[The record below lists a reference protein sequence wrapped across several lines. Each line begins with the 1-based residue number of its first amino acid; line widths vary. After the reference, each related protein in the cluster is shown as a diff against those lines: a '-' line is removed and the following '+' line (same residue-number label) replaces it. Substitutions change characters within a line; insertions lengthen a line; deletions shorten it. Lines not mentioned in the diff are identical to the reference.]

1 MTNKLNDLINTN
13 SHREYATTTGRTMHA
28 QMQHVFYTGNGWV
41 GADDV
46 IKHISTI
53 PELREYM
60 GPLSRTEVPV
70 AGTINGKFISRRI
83 DRLYVNTDTKKVV
96 ILDYKTDINKKV
108 FFEKYRAQ
116 LKEYREL
123 LKQIYKGFD
132 VTCMIL
138 WLNDFTLE
146 NII

>member
-1 MTNKLNDLINTN
+1 MTNKLNDLININ
-13 SHREYATTTGRTMHA
+13 SHQEYATTTGRIMHA
-28 QMQHVFYTGNGWV
+28 QMQHVFYTDAGWV
-41 GADDV
+41 GANDI
-46 IKHISTI
+46 IKHISAL

-60 GPLSRTEVPV
+60 GLLSRTEVPI
-70 AGTINGKFISRRI
+70 AGTVNGKFISRRI

-96 ILDYKTDINKKV
+96 ILDYKTDVNKKV

-116 LKEYREL
+116 LTEYREL
-123 LKQIYKGFD
+123 LKHIYKGFD
-132 VTCMIL
+132 IRCMIL